1 MLARTSASH
10 ACGSVSLSLALIY
23 WDGSGLVMAYKR
35 LEDHTFTWPGIRDG
49 LMTLGHA
56 QFEALFAGLDWRR
69 VRSVETRAPE
79 AVE

>member
-1 MLARTSASH
+1 
-10 ACGSVSLSLALIY
+10 
-23 WDGSGLVMAYKR
+23 MAYKR

-69 VRSVETRAPE
+69 VRSVETRAPDAIE
-79 AVE
+79 